1 MKRIIKKIVGALI
14 LILFFGFLFITDVI
28 EHGLFVAVLSWI
40 FVLVVVLLLILAI
53 HFLFED

>member
-14 LILFFGFLFITDVI
+14 LILFFGFLFIADVI
-28 EHGLFVAVLSWI
+28 EYGIFVAVLSWI

-53 HFLFED
+53 NFLFGD